1 MQMFFGLDTFKVE
14 LKDSVLAQALKKGI
28 ERLTQL
34 PLDEMT
40 VRLTSLIDK
49 KTFFRSRRS
58 KLSLDSSF
66 EVLILNADNQE
77 MYKQNHPL
85 LDLLPADYIP
95 HDSLI
100 IISTDPDPLEKEA
113 ARVRR
118 PNIEGEFTL
127 NTTNSWQNNLKI
139 TRLEEDHYPR
149 RSLSAFM
156 AAAPEQEPLISI
168 LIHQDIYRN
177 LVKTRMFSN
186 HYEEGGFFIGMVY
199 ANENRP
205 NGFIIEIRDAIN
217 AEHFGASFSHLN
229 FTGESFA
236 QVKKLIREQRPEE
249 KILGW
254 YHTHLFSADAL
265 DIGLS
270 RVDLQLHNTTFLN
283 IWQVAGLINFEN
295 DGSRLLRFY
304 VRTDGQR
311 DMYEQQYWVI

>member
-1 MQMFFGLDTFKVE
+1 MRMFFGIDTVKVE

-34 PLDEMT
+34 RLDDMT
-40 VRLTSLIDK
+40 IRLTSLIEK
-49 KTFFRSRRS
+49 KGFFKSRSN
-58 KLSLDSSF
+58 KLSMDSSF
-66 EVLILNADNQE
+66 QVLILDAGNQE
-77 MYKQNHPL
+77 IYNQNHSL
-85 LDLLPADYIP
+85 LELLPADAIP
-95 HDSLI
+95 HDSVI
-100 IISTDPDPLEKEA
+100 IISTDADPLDREP
-113 ARVRR
+113 ARIKR
-118 PNIEGEFTL
+118 PTVEGEFTL

-139 TRLEEDHYPR
+139 TRIEEDSYPGK
-149 RSLSAFM
+149 SLGAFI
-156 AAAPEQEPLISI
+156 AEPPVPEPRISI
-168 LIHQDIYRN
+168 LIHEGIYRH
-177 LVKTRMFSN
+177 LAETRAFSN
-186 HYEEGGFFIGMVY
+186 RYEEGGFFVGMVY
-199 ANENRP
+199 ANEKLP

-236 QVKKLIREQRPEE
+236 QIKKLIREQRPEE

-304 VRTDGQR
+304 VRAEGQR
-311 DMYEQQYWVI
+311 EMYEQPYWVI